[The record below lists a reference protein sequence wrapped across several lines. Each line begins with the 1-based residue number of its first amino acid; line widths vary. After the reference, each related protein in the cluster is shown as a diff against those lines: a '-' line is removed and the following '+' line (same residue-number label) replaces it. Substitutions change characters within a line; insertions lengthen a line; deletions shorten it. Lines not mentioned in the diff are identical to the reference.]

1 MKKWFVSIA
10 ALSLCFLLAVGCK
23 SNAPVV
29 PQPKE
34 LTEKVESSVP
44 KQVQETTSVPS
55 GEISASSTSMTS
67 QENTNSNPKPTPPAQ
82 QEVASSVDT
91 APGVQ
96 SKEPP
101 VQKSEPKERIAAGAD
116 QVKDKYNAQLMQA
129 KEHYLGQLQALYDQ
143 AIATKKSGK
152 SNKEVYNT
160 FSQQAITLQEDSQ
173 AQVNQILL
181 QMKNE
186 LLKQNLPTDSVND
199 LRSAFYSEMDKAKEN
214 MIEKAKSQLGS

>member
-10 ALSLCFLLAVGCK
+10 ALSLCFLLAAGCK

-29 PQPKE
+29 SQPKE

-44 KQVQETTSVPS
+44 KQVQETTVPP
-55 GEISASSTSMTS
+55 GVISASSTSMTS
-67 QENTNSNPKPTPPAQ
+67 QENTNSNPKSTPPAQ
-82 QEVASSVDT
+82 QEVSSSVDT

-129 KEHYLGQLQALYDQ
+129 KEHYLGQLQTLYNQ
-143 AIATKKSGK
+143 AIAAKKSGK